1 MTLLKALTRAGR
13 NRGLSLKGGQRG
25 FTLLEILVAVAIVG
39 VIAVAFL
46 SALTSGYLALV
57 LADENTVAESL
68 TRSEM
73 ERVRDSEY
81 PAVSDNRTV
90 LGYEVRR
97 LTEFIPVSGEGMPL
111 MQQIRVEVYHGDG
124 GQPLLVTWSYKAD
137 RKKNLPT

>member
-1 MTLLKALTRAGR
+1 MSLPSVVMKSGR
-13 NRGLSLKGGQRG
+13 DRRSGLIRGQRG
-25 FTLLEILVAVAIVG
+25 YMLLEVIVAVAIVG

-137 RKKNLPT
+137 PRKNLPT